1 MSSQRPSFA
10 KRDREAR
17 LRDKAKQKEERRA
30 GRKDGTGGGPP
41 IDFANVVTYTP
52 SADLPPVE
60 APDDSASAY
69 ASEDK

>member
-17 LRDKAKQKEERRA
+17 LRDKAKQKEERRSA
-30 GRKDGTGGGPP
+30 RKDNPGGGGPP

-52 SADLPPVE
+52 SADLPPA
-60 APDDSASAY
+60 APVDDSS
-69 ASEDK
+69 SDDK